1 MATNTI
7 ATPLSETGLPANWE
21 VRHSQSHD
29 LPYYFNVESGQSSWE
44 PPEGADV
51 QKLKE
56 YLTVNMTAASDKS
69 GEEKVRASHLLI
81 KHRESRRPSS
91 WKEAEITRTKDEAKS
106 IILGHEARIRS
117 GAASLGELAKAE
129 SDCSSARR
137 NGDLGFF
144 GRGEM
149 QKEFEDATFALKPGE
164 MSRVIE
170 TSSGYHLIE
179 RTA

>member
-1 MATNTI
+1 MGNESVAS
-7 ATPLSETGLPANWE
+7 AGPETGLPENWE

-29 LPYYFNVESGQSSWE
+29 LPYYYNSKSGESSWE
-44 PPEGADV
+44 PPEGSDLV
-51 QKLKE
+51 KLKE
-56 YLTVNMTAASDKS
+56 YLTVKMAAASDKS
-69 GEEKVRASHLLI
+69 GQEKVRASHLLI

-117 GAASLGELAKAE
+117 GAASLGELAAKE
-129 SDCSSARR
+129 SDCSSARK

-164 MSRVIE
+164 MSRVVE
-170 TSSGYHLIE
+170 TSSGFHLIE